1 MIGGNRLSLTLTL
14 FQNGDSPIRLPAIT
28 AGGSQAVF
36 FKVNTLGE
44 ESFLN
49 DVKDLLEEFWRSKM
63 FFGWFDAIFSFIFP
77 ILFLLFPIL
86 FLLFIGMFFFALI
99 SNLRTWNKNNHSPRL
114 TVPATVVA
122 KRTDVSHSSSANA
135 GDMSGAH
142 GYDTSTFTSYYV
154 TFQVES
160 GDRMEFEVD
169 GSDYGLLVQGDIG
182 KLSFQG
188 TRYLGFERN

>member
-1 MIGGNRLSLTLTL
+1 MFYAGFDML
-14 FQNGDSPIRLPAIT
+14 FSI
-28 AGGSQAVF
+28 
-36 FKVNTLGE
+36 
-44 ESFLN
+44 
-49 DVKDLLEEFWRSKM
+49 
-63 FFGWFDAIFSFIFP
+63 
-77 ILFLLFPIL
+77 LFPIL
-86 FLLFIGMFFFALI
+86 FLVVLGMILYTIIGNI
-99 SNLRTWNKNNHSPRL
+99 STWNKNNHSPRL

-135 GDMSGAH
+135 GDVSGAH

-160 GDRMEFEVD
+160 GDRMELEVD
-169 GSDYGLLVQGDIG
+169 GSDYGMLVEGDIG